1 MGVTWWCAQVT
12 AGSVVVT
19 WHVLQDSGDTISGNF
34 EKLAKAAA
42 GGTITIGTFKQL
54 SYSTQQ
60 VSAQQPTSV
69 PTGAKKVRGLGDPPQ
84 GFRGQNRFPGYYYST
99 IIIPSKTGCTQ
110 RHSVFCSGESH
121 TPFRLFLTH

>member
-1 MGVTWWCAQVT
+1 MT

-54 SYSTQQ
+54 SYSTQR
-60 VSAQQPTSV
+60 VSAQQPTSA
-69 PTGAKKVRGLGDPPQ
+69 PTGAKKVRGPRDFAVRIVSQ
-84 GFRGQNRFPGYYYST
+84 GT
-99 IIIPSKTGCTQ
+99 IIITSKTGCT
-110 RHSVFCSGESH
+110 FCVLQWEIPHPVS
-121 TPFRLFLTH
+121 LFLTH